1 MVRCIFFSNCYW
13 IFFVSIFC
21 FQLVDA
27 QVLKNPTDLP
37 DSNKITSPI
46 LLISKDQILKKSN
59 VGKALLTEY
68 LKRQELLVTE
78 ARVIEDKYIAEEQ
91 NLTQIRTE
99 IDISDF
105 QKLADDFD
113 SRAEAERARR
123 LTKDKE
129 LRTKYENWKR
139 QFFLIGITPILKDL
153 MLELGADIII
163 YKNQALIYN
172 NQIEITRRVIS
183 KLDAR
188 YNEKHEIIK
197 EIIKRQ

>member
-1 MVRCIFFSNCYW
+1 M
-13 IFFVSIFC
+13 
-21 FQLVDA
+21 
-27 QVLKNPTDLP
+27 
-37 DSNKITSPI
+37 
-46 LLISKDQILKKSN
+46 
-59 VGKALLTEY
+59 
-68 LKRQELLVTE
+68 
-78 ARVIEDKYIAEEQ
+78 
-91 NLTQIRTE
+91 
-99 IDISDF
+99 
-105 QKLADDFD
+105 
-113 SRAEAERARR
+113 
-123 LTKDKE
+123 TKDKE

>member
-1 MVRCIFFSNCYW
+1 M
-13 IFFVSIFC
+13 
-21 FQLVDA
+21 
-27 QVLKNPTDLP
+27 
-37 DSNKITSPI
+37 
-46 LLISKDQILKKSN
+46 ISKDQILKKSN